1 MALKSWPLPSVVANT
16 VTDWV
21 VPTAT
26 LEVAI
31 IGLIISNTST
41 VDDADVT
48 VTLTT
53 HDGVVRATPLQ
64 ASLGPGESIHIDTK
78 ICIAASDTPDR
89 LRVLST
95 LATVSFLASGDEG

>member
-1 MALKSWPLPSVVANT
+1 MALKPWALPSVTANT
-16 VTDWV
+16 VTDFV

-31 IGLIISNTST
+31 IGLIVCNTST
-41 VDDADVT
+41 VDSADVT

-53 HDGVVRATPLQ
+53 SAGAVKATILK
-64 ASLGPGESIHIDTK
+64 ASLGPGEQVHMDTK
-78 ICIAASDTPDR
+78 VCIAASTTPDK

-95 LATVSFLASGDEG
+95 LAAVSFLASGDEG

>member
-1 MALKSWPLPSVVANT
+1 MALKPWALPSVTANT
-16 VTDWV
+16 VTDFV

-31 IGLIISNTST
+31 IGLIVCNTST
-41 VDDADVT
+41 VDSADVT

-53 HDGVVRATPLQ
+53 SVGVVRATPLK
-64 ASLGPGESIHIDTK
+64 ASLGPGESVHIDTK
-78 ICIAASDTPDR
+78 ICIAASATPDK

-95 LATVSFLASGDEG
+95 LAAVSFLASGDEG

>member
-1 MALKSWPLPSVVANT
+1 MALKPWALPSVTANT
-16 VTDWV
+16 VTDFV

-31 IGLIISNTST
+31 IGLIVCNTST
-41 VDDADVT
+41 VDSADIT

-53 HDGVVRATPLQ
+53 AAGVVRATPFK
-64 ASLGPGESIHIDTK
+64 ASLGPGESVHIDTK
-78 ICIAASDTPDR
+78 ICIAASTTPDK

-95 LATVSFLASGDEG
+95 LAAVSFLASGDEG